1 MKGVIRALFF
11 TFLASSAL
19 AFYDRQQIANARR
32 RLNTLT
38 TSPEDPQNGFQSM
51 VVPESIY
58 EVSSPVDYAHQGEA
72 SHASS
77 AGMITMSPNEHDAN
91 YIKIAADLKAYED
104 AYADCIN
111 HLSDNDFSDET
122 VDNCVG
128 INFNFVYDDLD
139 YEKSKLLARAD
150 SAIRNLMI
158 QDCYQAAGVDL
169 VQSNACDLLE
179 QDTINLL
186 WNELNFT
193 ALVDYH
199 RNKYLFEHSFMNE
212 TLFNEIVHQ
221 FGFIGNELSSLLVEL
236 YDHRT
241 LTVTHLEDLISQR
254 TDEIM
259 QRYQSYS
266 YNDNNASGNSYGA
279 GDYYDD
285 DWRKNR
291 NLQGNQ
297 RPNQTQK
304 GSNWSAPKSRF
315 LALNAKNIKL
325 TADKAAEREASKK
338 EVKKAQVGKILV
350 DKPSESGKARR

>member
-1 MKGVIRALFF
+1 MKSVIRALFF

-19 AFYDRQQIANARR
+19 SFYDRQQIAHARR
-32 RLNTLT
+32 RLNTMT
-38 TSPEDPQNGFQSM
+38 SSPEDPNNSFQSM

-58 EVSSPVDYAHQGEA
+58 EVSSPVDYAHQGQA
-72 SHASS
+72 HTADNTGLISMHPS
-77 AGMITMSPNEHDAN
+77 EHDAN
-91 YIKIAADLKAYED
+91 YIKIAADLKAYEE

-150 SAIRNLMI
+150 SAIRDLMI
-158 QDCYQAAGVDL
+158 QQCYTVAGVDL

-179 QDTINLL
+179 QDTINLM

-199 RNKYLFEHSFMNE
+199 RNKYIFEHSFMNE
-212 TLFNEIVHQ
+212 TLFNNLVHQ
-221 FGFIGNELSSLLVEL
+221 FSFVEGELSSLLVEL

-241 LTVTHLEDLISQR
+241 LTVTHLEDLISRR
-254 TDEIM
+254 TDEIL
-259 QRYQSYS
+259 QQYQSATHDGY
-266 YNDNNASGNSYGA
+266 GNSTMGGNYD
-279 GDYYDD
+279 DYYED

-291 NLQGNQ
+291 KLNGGQ
-297 RPNQTQK
+297 QTKTVRQN
-304 GSNWSAPKSRF
+304 SNWTPPKSRF

-325 TADKAAEREASKK
+325 TENKAAEREASKK
-338 EVKKAQVGKILV
+338 EVKKAQTGKILV
-350 DKPSESGKARR
+350 DKAAEPGKARR